1 MKFRY
6 VIICLLVL
14 ASVLTASAVERQ
26 LARVRL
32 GMKPKDVI
40 DLLGEPT
47 AILMAQPPLT
57 GGAPAAQR
65 PGMGGPGMGVPGM
78 GGPGMGGPGM
88 GGPGM
93 GEAAGPAQA
102 ENTLIFLYNDQE
114 IVLDGNTKISTGSNV
129 GPGTI
134 PFWAYTVRVAR
145 LALDQ
150 QELIY
155 RINDTYSLGITITG
169 QGNEARVT
177 DAIACSLK
185 PLTYWPS
192 DPTRGYN
199 RANAFFADM
208 FFFKYADKDAQ
219 VAKNKRDL
227 YLTAGTS
234 KGITIGSRLN
244 DVLLA
249 HKWPSYFIPFTTEA
263 AAVVT
268 FDSKGVKVSEAQG
281 GKSGG
286 GTANFATGPTGSLS
300 AGFANNCLL
309 FYPDDGLAL
318 TLMNFTVVRIQIGK
332 ELSKPGMEEFVP
344 DRAGAPA
351 GGLRPQ

>member
-1 MKFRY
+1 MKFRH
-6 VIICLLVL
+6 VIICILVL
-14 ASVLTASAVERQ
+14 ASVVSASGVERQ

-47 AILMAQPPLT
+47 AILMAQPPLSS
-57 GGAPAAQR
+57 GREKPSPLDEMRMAGMPGARQPSSAPTQD
-65 PGMGGPGMGVPGM
+65 
-78 GGPGMGGPGM
+78 
-88 GGPGM
+88 
-93 GEAAGPAQA
+93 
-102 ENTLIFLYNDQE
+102 NTLVFLYNDQE
-114 IVLDGNTKISTGSNV
+114 IVLDANTKISTGPTV
-129 GPGTI
+129 TPGTI

-155 RINDTYSLGITITG
+155 RINDTYSVGITITG

-185 PLTYWPS
+185 PLTFWPS

-208 FFFKYADKDAQ
+208 FYFKYADKDAL
-219 VAKNKRDL
+219 VAKNKKDL

-234 KGITIGSRLN
+234 KGITIGSKLN

-249 HKWPSYFIPFTTEA
+249 HKWPTYFIPFSTEA

-268 FDSKGVKVSEAQG
+268 FDAKGVKVSEAQG
-281 GKSGG
+281 GRSETVTASFASGTS
-286 GTANFATGPTGSLS
+286 GTSGSLN

-332 ELSKPGMEEFVP
+332 ELSRPGMDEFVP
-344 DRAGAPA
+344 GSGPSGAA
-351 GGLRPQ
+351 AASRP

>member
-1 MKFRY
+1 MNFRH
-6 VIICLLVL
+6 VIIGILVL
-14 ASVLTASAVERQ
+14 ATVVAASGVERQ

-32 GMKPKDVI
+32 QMKPKDVI

-57 GGAPAAQR
+57 GGRSAAAPG
-65 PGMGGPGMGVPGM
+65 PGMDNPMGGPNARPSSSTS
-78 GGPGMGGPGM
+78 
-88 GGPGM
+88 
-93 GEAAGPAQA
+93 ATN
-102 ENTLIFLYNDQE
+102 NTLVFLYNDQE
-114 IVLDGNTKISTGSNV
+114 IVLDDNTKISTG
-129 GPGTI
+129 PTMAAGTI

-199 RANAFFADM
+199 RANAFFQDM
-208 FFFKYADKDAQ
+208 FFFKYADKDAL
-219 VAKNKRDL
+219 VSKNKRDL

-249 HKWPSYFIPFTTEA
+249 HKWPAYFIPFSTEA

-268 FDSKGVKVSEAQG
+268 FDAKGVKVSEAQG
-281 GKSGG
+281 GKSGS
-286 GTANFATGPTGSLS
+286 GTASFASGASGSLTTN
-300 AGFANNCLL
+300 FANNCLL

-344 DRAGAPA
+344 EQRK
-351 GGLRPQ
+351 